1 MIACVS
7 PADDNYDET
16 LSTLRYANRAKNIQ
30 NRPRINQDPKDAM
43 LREYQKEIERLSQ
56 MVDQQKSTAIIHVK
70 SEMEIEQEKMQLKA
84 EYEDKIRQLQRE
96 VEKEQETNAKATAEM
111 ENLRR
116 AYEVDLQKINNSK
129 KVDHNSHATKSNKF
143 KQIKHILYL
152 RFFICDVE
160 DPIG

>member
-56 MVDQQKSTAIIHVK
+56 MVDHQKTNVEMKNFK
-70 SEMEIEQEKMQLKA
+70 SGNTLDTFKSGFDSLVIKNGVVLIEEDEIEKEKLQLQT
-84 EYEDKIRQLQRE
+84 EYEEKIRRLQKE
-96 VEKEQETNAKATAEM
+96 VEKEQESNAKATTEM

-116 AYEVDLQKINNSK
+116 AYQNDLQKIINNSK
-129 KVDHNSHATKSNKF
+129 KV
-143 KQIKHILYL
+143 L
-152 RFFICDVE
+152 
-160 DPIG
+160 